1 MRQWLRSHL
10 TYANVIS
17 TLCLFLLLGGGTA
30 VALSGSNTVFSDD
43 IVDNQVYSADVRND
57 ALAGGGLGAG
67 DLRPGSVGTSEI
79 ADNSISSSD
88 IPLGAILSSDIA
100 ANSIFGFQI
109 TNDTVGAADIQNF
122 DLNDEDVGQ
131 STHVNFLGNIG
142 SVPARSCV
150 ERAVTGLGV
159 QGDHLLLEANSD
171 GSDPQLSYTAEYSTS
186 SNDAVI
192 KVCNPTT
199 SDINDSFT
207 RFNLLVFNAQ

>member
-1 MRQWLRSHL
+1 MRQWLGSHL
-10 TYANVIS
+10 TYANVTA
-17 TLCLFLLLGGGTA
+17 TLALFLVLSGGTA
-30 VALSGSNTVFSDD
+30 VALSGSNTVFTDD
-43 IVDNQVYSADVRND
+43 IGND
-57 ALAGGGLGAG
+57 TQPAGGGNPACGLVAA
-67 DLRPGSVGTSEI
+67 DLRAGSVGTSEI
-79 ADNSISSSD
+79 ANNSISSSD

-199 SDINDSFT
+199 DVINDSFT
-207 RFNLLVFNAQ
+207 RFNLLVFDAQ